1 MQRGDKQKM
10 KAKARYYK
18 GIEFVVLAELP
29 ANQRILLES
38 TPSEPERIKILIDGK
53 ITEDCIQYKH
63 YTEWYSLVYA
73 TSVAPVTVESMP
85 VNVGVPAISKA

>member
-1 MQRGDKQKM
+1 M

-63 YTEWYSLVYA
+63 YNDWYTTIYA
-73 TSVAPVTVESMP
+73 SSVAPVTPEPIP
-85 VNVGVPAISKA
+85 VNVGVPVISKA